1 MYKMNNMKDFK
12 VAVLSLN
19 KNCFDYF
26 YNIIITYE
34 KTLILINKKRE
45 LILQPK
51 KIIFAKDLIAIDIM
65 NEKSTVV
72 HIGFNEFFTHEFSE
86 TIRTRFNHL
95 FIDKDFIITNLLQDP
110 VGFHPDRFKDY
121 SEKNVTVLRQFAVN
135 KVQSLLLDGLYEHH
149 QSLMKFS

>member
-1 MYKMNNMKDFK
+1 MKDFK

-34 KTLILINKKRE
+34 HTLILINKKRE

-51 KIIFAKDLIAIDIM
+51 KIIFAKDLSAIDIL
-65 NEKSTVV
+65 NEKSTVI
-72 HIGFNEFFTHEFSE
+72 HISFNEFFTHEFSE
-86 TIRTRFNHL
+86 TIKMRFNHL
-95 FIDKDFIITNLLQDP
+95 FIDKDLIVTNLLQDP

-121 SEKNVTVLRQFAVN
+121 SAKNLTVLRQFAVN

-149 QSLMKFS
+149 QNLMKLS

>member
-1 MYKMNNMKDFK
+1 MNNMKDFK
-12 VAVLSLN
+12 VTVLSLN

-34 KTLILINKKRE
+34 NTLILINKKRE

-51 KIIFAKDLIAIDIM
+51 KIIFVKDLIAIDIL

-86 TIRTRFNHL
+86 TIKMRFNHL
-95 FIDKDFIITNLLQDP
+95 FIDKDFIVTNLLQDP

-121 SEKNVTVLRQFAVN
+121 SEKNLTVLRQFAVN